1 MSMLSAVRV
10 FAKSNSSSIL
20 TGFAITGVITTGIFA
35 GKASIKAEK
44 VLELME
50 ENAVLWDGGKE
61 ITRKEKLKTV
71 IPIFMPAIISGLATI
86 MCICATHSIDMQ
98 RQMALMSAYSM
109 SEHAMKSMEEKL
121 GDKKVQKIKESIFED
136 DVKKNPPNP
145 ETIKDT
151 GKGKTKFRDSIF
163 GGDIYSDIEYV
174 KSVFN
179 KYNDILNKGGEFYI
193 NDLRWDL
200 GFDQIDMGS
209 IMGYDDGQLDARL
222 VSVNYVDKDIQ
233 DVTDE
238 EMDNIFY
245 ISYNRPKQML
255 REWG

>member
-44 VLELME
+44 VLEEME
-50 ENAVLWDGGKE
+50 NEDLS
-61 ITRKEKLKTV
+61 RKEKLKTV
-71 IPIFMPAIISGLATI
+71 APIFMPTIISGLATI

-98 RQMALMSAYSM
+98 RQMALVSAYSM

-145 ETIKDT
+145 KTIKDT

-163 GGDIYSDIEYV
+163 GGDIYSDIEYI

-179 KYNDILNKGGEFYI
+179 KYNDILNQGGEFYI

-209 IMGYDDGQLDARL
+209 IMGYDGGQLDARL

-238 EMDNIFY
+238 EMENIFY

-255 REWG
+255 KEWDD